1 MEKITKELIESL
13 TPLER
18 ESAEWCY
25 QGFQRWLDE
34 NKKNE
39 EKDENRVTIA
49 HMAFITAHHF
59 QPGELEA
66 FKSLHEKGVI
76 WDIIPYDEMD
86 EEDAQEFK
94 DLGNDVHEIVLDDT
108 IVAVHILL
116 TESSA
121 AGQE

>member
-1 MEKITKELIESL
+1 MEKITKELTESL
-13 TPLER
+13 TPLEK

-25 QGFQRWLDE
+25 QRFQRWLDK

-39 EKDENRVTIA
+39 EKDKNLVTIA
-49 HMAFITAHHF
+49 HMVCFKAYHF

-66 FKSLHEKGVI
+66 FKSLHEKGII

-86 EEDAQEFK
+86 EEDAQECK

>member
-13 TPLER
+13 SPLEK

-25 QGFQRWLDE
+25 QRFQRWLDK

-39 EKDENRVTIA
+39 EKDKNLVTIA
-49 HMAFITAHHF
+49 HMVFFKAYHF

-66 FKSLHEKGVI
+66 FKSLHEKGII

-86 EEDAQEFK
+86 EEDAQECK

>member
-86 EEDAQEFK
+86 EEDAQECK

-108 IVAVHILL
+108 IVTVHILL

>member
-76 WDIIPYDEMD
+76 WDIIPYDEMN
-86 EEDAQEFK
+86 EEDAQECK

-108 IVAVHILL
+108 IVTVHILL